1 MGYYTNSRRRADE
14 GIQLE
19 RDDDYNQNIMIW
31 YLSLPGGSLT
41 SSGDNACPYPI
52 GTGRYL
58 FSSTG
63 AAPMLKISSSK

>member
-1 MGYYTNSRRRADE
+1 MGYYTNSRQGSDN

-19 RDDDYNQNIMIW
+19 RYQDYNQNMIW
-31 YLSLPGGSLT
+31 YRSLPDGSLT